1 MSVGDTA
8 WMSRALQL
16 ARRGRYSTSPNPRVA
31 CIIVKDDVVIAEA
44 WHQRAGEGHAEA
56 LALQRAGT
64 AAKGA
69 TAYVTLEPCSHFGRT
84 PPCADALITAGLAR
98 VVIACRDPNP
108 RVAGTGIQRL
118 LDAGIEVTES
128 VLEAPAQA
136 LNAGFM
142 RRIAGGLPRVRAK
155 MASSLDGRTAMASG
169 ESQWITGPH
178 ARNDVQGLRASA
190 CAIVTGIDSVIQ
202 DGARL
207 NVRAEALNDGTLKP
221 ESGWRQ
227 PLRVVMDSQLRL
239 PADCALLRCEGPVL
253 VATVSDDRDRRQALK
268 TAGAEVLLLPA
279 GDDGRVDALELLKAL
294 AERECNEVLLECGPR
309 LMAAFFQRRLVDA
322 ATLYMA
328 PCFLGASA
336 RPLVDFSI
344 DAMADQWQMQIDDM
358 RAVGKDWRID
368 FTPLTQGEH

>member
-16 ARRGRYSTSPNPRVA
+16 AGRGRYSTSPNPRVA
-31 CIIVKDDVVIAEA
+31 CIIVKDGAVIAEA

-56 LALQRAGT
+56 LALQQAGT

-84 PPCADALITAGLAR
+84 PPCADALIAAGVAR
-98 VVIACRDPNP
+98 VVVACRDPNP

-142 RRIAGGLPRVRAK
+142 RRIAGGLPRVHAK

-169 ESQWITGPH
+169 ESQWITGAD

-202 DGARL
+202 DQARL
-207 NVRAEALNDGTLKP
+207 NVRAEALNDGTPKP
-221 ESGWRQ
+221 AGGWRQ

-239 PADCALLRCEGPVL
+239 PADCALLQCEGAVL
-253 VATVSDDRDRRQALK
+253 VATVSDDRDRRQALES
-268 TAGAEVLLLPA
+268 AGAEVLLLPA
-279 GDDGRVDALELLKAL
+279 GDDGRVDALALLKAL
-294 AERECNEVLLECGPR
+294 AERECNDVLLECGPR
-309 LMAAFFQRRLVDA
+309 LMAAFFRRGLVDA

-328 PCFLGASA
+328 PCFLGASG

-368 FTPLTQGEH
+368 FSPLTRGDH